1 MLQQHSRKMS
11 ILLGQLWS
19 YHTIVNIAY
28 SAGYVPLFTLM
39 LVVLFDALAQIICSS
54 VAAVSQGIRYPSMQ

>member
-1 MLQQHSRKMS
+1 M
-11 ILLGQLWS
+11 
-19 YHTIVNIAY
+19 NIAY

-39 LVVLFDALAQIICSS
+39 LVVLFDALAQIIYSS